1 MKCRECKEEFEPSNH
16 GRKQAYCTVRCR
28 MRSYRRRVTQDRQ
41 MPPEKPSPARRS
53 PGGTKKPVKDW
64 ETAAKRPQVEVRNL
78 SRRLAAFQRPTLSM
92 AIMIDRVK
100 DRKKPIRYL
109 ARELNGS
116 EWAQGPTPKE
126 ALGALVHHFA
136 LMRPLT
142 VESVDFSY

>member
-1 MKCRECKEEFEPSNH
+1 
-16 GRKQAYCTVRCR
+16 

-53 PGGTKKPVKDW
+53 PGGTKKPVKD
-64 ETAAKRPQVEVRNL
+64 
-78 SRRLAAFQRPTLSM
+78 
-92 AIMIDRVK
+92 
-100 DRKKPIRYL
+100 PIRYL

-136 LMRPLT
+136 IMRPLT